1 MKPAVAAFRELLVQ
15 VVGLEGFL
23 IVLGTVLLAIGAGYL
38 SPAGPWIVAGGVAF
52 LIGLAIAV
60 PRSR

>member
-1 MKPAVAAFRELLVQ
+1 MKDAVIAFRSLLVN

-23 IVLGTVLLAIGAGYL
+23 LVLGTILLAIGAGYL

-52 LIGLAIAV
+52 LVGLAIAV
-60 PRSR
+60 PRTR